1 MGVNAHLAYFL
12 SCPSAHTQTKQ
23 MFTRNSVW
31 EYIWFYGCVCVC
43 IRERNKSKSLVL
55 FFYCTFLCCLFHNTI
70 ILQLLTLYPK
80 VHKTW
85 DGLPTNREIKILL
98 KIFQNILNTSFFF
111 WVSEFQL
118 PLLPLYLVVEGRVHV
133 QPTGGGVLIRPC
145 AYVWVCIL

>member
-1 MGVNAHLAYFL
+1 MLTLLTFCPVLVHTRKPNRCLPGTQFGSIYGFMGVF
-12 SCPSAHTQTKQ
+12 
-23 MFTRNSVW
+23 
-31 EYIWFYGCVCVC
+31 VC